1 MTIGNDFVIISI
13 ILELKFPAALHIFA
27 PKGRDKMNK
36 QTVIDDILMSMHKFA
51 MKAYSDVFE
60 LKNYSPNTIKNYS
73 KHFLCLPE

>member
-1 MTIGNDFVIISI
+1 
-13 ILELKFPAALHIFA
+13 
-27 PKGRDKMNK
+27 MNK